1 MWTNYG
7 FKIMDD
13 RLSHWNK
20 LLEEWCKCLE
30 KFCNYSDTVPSLNKE
45 ETHVG
50 ILAGAAWKI
59 GWVGFQEMFRNRNNR
74 TSFDDVCD
82 LYLCDFYGIVEDY
95 IECKKIR
102 VNTCNK
108 VLEKLDEACKDA
120 RSLVLDDTSEK
131 SRRIGVVFADFE
143 FCGLSDREIEKNIMI
158 TFKNVSTIQCGAMA
172 WGFPKVTRFYRDKNL
187 DTGLEIISPGTVLL
201 AKFIG
206 NKTIIEQ

>member
-20 LLEEWCKCLE
+20 LLRKWCKCLE
-30 KFCNYSDTVPSLNKE
+30 EFCSCSNTVPSLNKE

-59 GWVGFQEMFRNRNNR
+59 GWVGFQEMLRNRNNR
-74 TSFDDVCD
+74 INYKDVCD

-102 VNTCNK
+102 VNGYNNI
-108 VLEKLDEACKDA
+108 LGKLNEACVDA
-120 RSLVLDDTSEK
+120 KSLVLDDTSEK
-131 SRRIGVVFADFE
+131 ARRIGVVFADFE
-143 FCGLSDREIEKNIMI
+143 FQRLSDEDIEHNIAI
-158 TFKNVSTIQCGAMA
+158 TFDNIATIQCDVMA
-172 WGFPKVTRFYRDKNL
+172 WSFPKVARFYRDKNL
-187 DTGLEIISPGTVLL
+187 DTGSEIILPGTVLL
-201 AKFIG
+201 AKFVG
-206 NKTIIEQ
+206 YKTIIEQ